1 MKQDKGDQRLEESEK
16 DMTRASLHDPD
27 AKKPDGDL
35 GDDQSVVPTLTKDL
49 LRMIEVGGRLG
60 LHNT

>member
-16 DMTRASLHDPD
+16 DMTRASLHAPD

-35 GDDQSVVPTLTKDL
+35 GDDQSVPTLTKDL
-49 LRMIEVGGRLG
+49 VRMIEVGGG